1 MKDEEINQYYIS
13 TEIQEEYDHI
23 EKYKRIKSECNA
35 INKTDELCN
44 ALADCIRHHTM
55 ILEFARMFKSFYSV
69 YLFCKLFHATFLIC
83 FLAYTASIVSIN
95 IY

>member
-1 MKDEEINQYYIS
+1 MKNEEINQYYIS
-13 TEIQEEYDHI
+13 TELQEKYDHI
-23 EKYKRIKSECNA
+23 EASIRNKSECKN
-35 INKTDELCN
+35 TDELSN

-83 FLAYTASIVSIN
+83 FLAYTASIVSNGI
-95 IY
+95 